1 MATISVDSKILE
13 GKILNIRQVSSAI
26 GQTGDNLAT
35 IRYELSDEIRYRQ
48 GIDNHL
54 GDLSRQLNDL
64 EQDVYNSANI
74 VDQAI
79 KAYHQVE
86 KSLLESLNELNLESE
101 GTIIMEKVKHYPGH
115 KVNYQERTEQI
126 LPTENN
132 EQEELHIFEA
142 LKNNIDSIH
151 KKIQDS
157 FQRLKSIFQDI
168 HEDIISSIKH
178 LKDYLQNEKGIVY
191 IRVPDPIIGKP
202 VDLEMKT
209 LIIPSLDGVLSRN
222 VSVYSDDV
230 KCMQQRLNELGYL
243 DANGNKLDE
252 DGYFGDKTLEAVNRF
267 KEDHQLWN
275 HDEYAGKVGQ
285 TTWEYLFRNKVEVM
299 ETHNDEEPK
308 KHIGNIKVDVDD
320 LLEEAVRNI
329 IGEPKILEVQG
340 YLTLLDFPIGTSGSN
355 KNGVDGKWGNKG
367 KASLK
372 AFQKITG
379 LEVTGVL
386 DDSTKAKM
394 RQYIAEGKTFRDIA
408 IEAYSAGVQLEI
420 EKGST
425 QADRVNVL
433 YYYAIN
439 DEQESKVPA
448 AITVAQGIQE
458 SSAGSYIPVDK
469 DSGKYSYNMFG
480 IKANSRWLNQGG
492 DYVTCRT
499 HEYVNDEKIYIDAKF
514 RAYDSF
520 YESVQNHSDFLIVNK
535 RYSKLFEITN
545 DENYLANWAKGLS
558 ECGYATDPTYA
569 NSLMSHIKNYGLK

>member
-1 MATISVDSKILE
+1 
-13 GKILNIRQVSSAI
+13 
-26 GQTGDNLAT
+26 
-35 IRYELSDEIRYRQ
+35 
-48 GIDNHL
+48 
-54 GDLSRQLNDL
+54 
-64 EQDVYNSANI
+64 
-74 VDQAI
+74 
-79 KAYHQVE
+79 
-86 KSLLESLNELNLESE
+86 
-101 GTIIMEKVKHYPGH
+101 
-115 KVNYQERTEQI
+115 
-126 LPTENN
+126 
-132 EQEELHIFEA
+132 
-142 LKNNIDSIH
+142 
-151 KKIQDS
+151 
-157 FQRLKSIFQDI
+157 
-168 HEDIISSIKH
+168 
-178 LKDYLQNEKGIVY
+178 
-191 IRVPDPIIGKP
+191 
-202 VDLEMKT
+202 MKT

-230 KCMQQRLNELGYL
+230 KRMQQRLNELGYL

-420 EKGST
+420 EK
-425 QADRVNVL
+425 RI
-433 YYYAIN
+433 Y
-439 DEQESKVPA
+439 
-448 AITVAQGIQE
+448 
-458 SSAGSYIPVDK
+458 SS
-469 DSGKYSYNMFG
+469 
-480 IKANSRWLNQGG
+480 
-492 DYVTCRT
+492 
-499 HEYVNDEKIYIDAKF
+499 
-514 RAYDSF
+514 
-520 YESVQNHSDFLIVNK
+520 
-535 RYSKLFEITN
+535 
-545 DENYLANWAKGLS
+545 
-558 ECGYATDPTYA
+558 
-569 NSLMSHIKNYGLK
+569 